1 MLVDQSSFI
10 RERPLLANKELF
22 CKLYVYLS
30 RNVCWATTP
39 LKIHSSPAKSHKI
52 VTDNFFTA
60 FVGMQLASR
69 NPLLRTSGYW
79 LGIFLQSLL
88 GHSLQNALWLSPTLS
103 QNFRGTFAKIPL
115 SADPSHQQG
124 AHQRKSKHQGPSRLA
139 LAKPH
144 FWKLGCCVWNL
155 FLETSE
161 SNVRQYRRQVQGG
174 AWRPMKWCHSPAGPQ
189 AAGGGSP

>member
-1 MLVDQSSFI
+1 MFVFRGTHVEQQLLLRRFI
-10 RERPLLANKELF
+10 HHLPNHTK
-22 CKLYVYLS
+22 LS
-30 RNVCWATTP
+30 RIT
-39 LKIHSSPAKSHKI
+39 SSQPCKHA
-52 VTDNFFTA
+52 
-60 FVGMQLASR
+60 ASITES
-69 NPLLRTSGYW
+69 PSQDKLLLIRF
-79 LGIFLQSLL
+79 FLQSLL

-144 FWKLGCCVWNL
+144 FWKLGCCVWSL

-161 SNVRQYRRQVQGG
+161 SNVRQYQRQVQGG
-174 AWRPMKWCHSPAGPQ
+174 AWRPMKRCHSPAGPP
-189 AAGGGSP
+189 GGRRW